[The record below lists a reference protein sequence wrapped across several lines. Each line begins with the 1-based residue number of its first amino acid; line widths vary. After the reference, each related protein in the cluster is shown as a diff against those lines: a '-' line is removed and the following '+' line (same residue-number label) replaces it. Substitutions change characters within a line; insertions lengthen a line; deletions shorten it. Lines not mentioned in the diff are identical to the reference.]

1 MSTARR
7 LHYGWVIVAAM
18 FVVQTVSSGF
28 GFYNMS
34 VYITELALLLN
45 EPVANISFAV
55 SLFFGVGGVSGIYV
69 ARIIDRY
76 PIVYLMVAGATG
88 CGLSLV
94 LMSFV
99 QNLWQAYAVFALFG
113 AANTSISLVVA
124 TTMVT
129 RWFPGP
135 NRSIALSI
143 ASTGLSMGGVVVTPF
158 SAYLFN
164 TFGIQASLPWLG
176 VLFAALVIPIVVT
189 LVRWPPSYQTSA
201 APEID
206 QQAYK
211 AAVRSRFF
219 VLLAAGYVFIMGAQ
233 VGGIAHLYNLV
244 QGLSSYSEAAL
255 AVQLLTVGSISGR
268 ILGGWIMTRVPVR
281 LYALA
286 NLLLQ
291 GVGLLV
297 LSQADQ
303 VWLALVGAGLFG
315 LSIGNLLMA
324 QPLWLAEVFA
334 ADIYPRVY
342 ALANAL
348 TVIGVGLGPYFL
360 GLMFDLADYATAY
373 MVAAGWSVMAWF
385 IVIAAGKGHPSE
397 PVSQS

>member
-1 MSTARR
+1 MSATRG

-34 VYITELALLLN
+34 VYITELAKLLG
-45 EPVANISFAV
+45 EPVASISFAV
-55 SLFFGVGGVSGIYV
+55 SLFFGVGGVAGIYV

-76 PIVYLMVAGATG
+76 PIVYLMVAGAVG
-88 CGLSLV
+88 CGISLI
-94 LMSFV
+94 LMSLV

-135 NRSIALSI
+135 NRSIALSV

-176 VLFAALVIPIVVT
+176 VLFAALVIPIIIT
-189 LVRWPPSYQTSA
+189 LVRWPPSYQTST
-201 APEID
+201 PPVVD
-206 QQAYK
+206 RQAYV

-219 VLLAAGYVFIMGAQ
+219 VLLAAGYIFIMGAQ

-244 QGLSSYSEAAL
+244 EGMSSYTQAAI
-255 AVQLLTVGSISGR
+255 AVQLLTVGSITGR
-268 ILGGWIMTRVPVR
+268 VLGGWVMTRVPVR
-281 LYALA
+281 RYALA

-291 GVGLLV
+291 GTGLLV

-303 VWLALVGAGLFG
+303 VWLALLGAGLFG
-315 LSIGNLLMA
+315 LSVGNLLMA
-324 QPLWLAEVFA
+324 QPLWLAEVFTREWRREKRRKWQRMERKRNTQCEERKILLFH
-334 ADIYPRVY
+334 DS
-342 ALANAL
+342 L
-348 TVIGVGLGPYFL
+348 
-360 GLMFDLADYATAY
+360 
-373 MVAAGWSVMAWF
+373 
-385 IVIAAGKGHPSE
+385 IAAFTKLKVTLDASAF
-397 PVSQS
+397 